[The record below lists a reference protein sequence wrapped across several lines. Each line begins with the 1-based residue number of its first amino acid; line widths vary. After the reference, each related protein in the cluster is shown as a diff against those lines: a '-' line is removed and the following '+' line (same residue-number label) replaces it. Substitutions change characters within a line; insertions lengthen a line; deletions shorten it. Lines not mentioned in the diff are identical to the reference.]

1 MGRENKKILN
11 SIKSLATQMAQ
22 LDPHTQLLPNL
33 IFLILLS
40 LSTVFMLSI
49 LTSIPDLNFRP
60 IAFLFF
66 NPQLAFCSFDCFG
79 FPTSLPFIFATLKS
93 LFILLFSF
101 SFLFASART
110 LHRLLK
116 TRRLLHFLRPLSQPA
131 ASSGIS
137 YYLFPHPL
145 PLAFTAGFL
154 HPKIYI
160 SVPLARGL
168 NPSELKAVLHH
179 ELHHQQKRDPLKSL
193 LLTFFSDF
201 LFFIPISGYFQKI
214 SEVSAE
220 ISADLFCL
228 QHQIKPQEL
237 AQSFLKV
244 SRLTYPGHSWFAV
257 DQKARLEFLIKR
269 KLSFKPSLSR
279 VLISIAL
286 LLLLFTIIF
295 ERQDQARVNSFL
307 THNSSCPELSL
318 NNFPSLLPNN
328 FSQNS
333 PGNSVHNFQPHSRP
347 NSQFNYQSNSQSSSQ
362 PNFSHNLPT
371 SSSRNFSNNF
381 LSIPSNNQ

>member
-11 SIKSLATQMAQ
+11 SIKSPATELPQ

-93 LFILLFSF
+93 LFILFLSF
-101 SFLFASART
+101 SFLFASTRT

-116 TRRLLHFLRPLSQPA
+116 TRRLINFLLPISQPA

-154 HPKIYI
+154 HPQIYI

-318 NNFPSLLPNN
+318 NNFSSVFLNN
-328 FSQNS
+328 SGHNSQPYS
-333 PGNSVHNFQPHSRP
+333 QPHSQP
-347 NSQFNYQSNSQSSSQ
+347 HSQLHSQLNSQFNSQSN
-362 PNFSHNLPT
+362 FSLNLPT
-371 SSSRNFSNNF
+371 NFSSNF
-381 LSIPSNNQ
+381 LNIIFNTLSTILKGR